1 MENTFNPI
9 ETQEQLDSIIKD
21 RIDRAKK
28 TAEAAAKEKYADYD
42 EVKTNNENLAKQVA
56 DLTKKLE
63 EAGTEAEGST
73 EKINGLT
80 GQIDELKQQVATYE
94 NVSVKTKVAAEMGLG
109 LDALEFLQGDDE
121 EAIRKSAESL
131 KALVGKN
138 VAPLAHLEGN
148 QDEDGVTAAFKKLNP
163 NIKI

>member
-1 MENTFNPI
+1 MENTFKPI
-9 ETQEQLDSIIKD
+9 ETQEQLDSIIRE

-28 TAEAAAKEKYADYD
+28 TAEAVTKEKYADYD
-42 EVKTNNENLAKQVA
+42 EIKSNNESLMKQIA
-56 DLTKKLE
+56 DLNEKLE
-63 EAGTEAEGST
+63 KAGTEAEGSA
-73 EKINGLT
+73 EEIKGLND
-80 GQIDELKQQVATYE
+80 QIDGLKQQVATYE

-109 LDALEFLQGDDE
+109 LDALDFIQGDDE

-138 VAPLAHLEGN
+138 VAPLASLEGN

-163 NIKI
+163 NIEI

>member
-28 TAEAAAKEKYADYD
+28 TAEAAAKEKFADYD
-42 EVKTNNENLAKQVA
+42 EVKMNNENLAKQVA

-73 EKINGLT
+73 EKINGLND
-80 GQIDELKQQVATYE
+80 QIDELKQQVATYE